1 VAREGEYATK
11 YGSKYGDNH
20 VLYRDGND
28 EVVAYDKDNG
38 VINYRYDS
46 RGERIVKNYTEE
58 EMQARKQRADQI
70 AALCVDD
77 EAKFLEY
84 AKELSDNSDF
94 NNTYAPNGMYFAL
107 GTYSS
112 DTAFGTFSSEL
123 AKLEVGGTCVLESDS
138 GYYVL
143 MRVEL
148 DTAAWKNEQNSRWFT
163 TLRGLTLEYMLQQK
177 TTLYLDRIEV
187 DEALLSEVDITQVAS
202 NVRY

>member
-1 VAREGEYATK
+1 
-11 YGSKYGDNH
+11 
-20 VLYRDGND
+20 
-28 EVVAYDKDNG
+28 
-38 VINYRYDS
+38 
-46 RGERIVKNYTEE
+46 
-58 EMQARKQRADQI
+58 MQARKQRADQI

-77 EAKFLEY
+77 EAMFLEY

-148 DTAAWKNEQNSRWFT
+148 DTAAWKNEQNSRWFS

-177 TTLYLDRIEV
+177 TTPYLDRIEI